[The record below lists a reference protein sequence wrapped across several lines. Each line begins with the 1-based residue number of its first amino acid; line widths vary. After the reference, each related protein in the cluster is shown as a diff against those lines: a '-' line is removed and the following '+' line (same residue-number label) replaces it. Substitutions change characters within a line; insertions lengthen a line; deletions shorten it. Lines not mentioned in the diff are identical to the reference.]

1 MTPINA
7 GAIAPNLHTLLE
19 RMRHATYTQGAR
31 IIALTAPH
39 ANAGNS
45 LIAGLFAQRLHET
58 GLKVLLVDASL
69 PPDPRTPPGRWQPG
83 DGQTADRVAREAE
96 GPDRLW
102 VTIHP
107 DDASRFN
114 DPVRIRAMFETDLA
128 AYDAI
133 IVDCAASRIGS
144 GAAIEAMTIAAI
156 SGASLVIGKANRTFG
171 HERDAALTLLAE
183 CRAPLAGF
191 VINDLI
197 APSLGAEI
205 AREVRRFRRFRPR
218 WADRLAAWAESLP
231 LFNLPA

>member
-1 MTPINA
+1 MT
-7 GAIAPNLHTLLE
+7 APLPTGITANLHTLLE
-19 RMRHATYTQGAR
+19 RMRHATFTQGAR

-45 LIAGLFAQRLHET
+45 LIAGLFARRLHET

-69 PPDPRTPPGRWQPG
+69 PPDPRIRPGQWQPG
-83 DGQTADRVAREAE
+83 DGQASALVAAE
-96 GPDRLW
+96 PDGPDRLW
-102 VTIHP
+102 ITIHP
-107 DDASRFN
+107 DDAGRFN
-114 DPVRIRAMFETDLA
+114 DPARLRGMFETELA

-156 SGASLVIGKANRTFG
+156 SGATLLIGKANRTFG
-171 HERDAALTLLAE
+171 HERDAALGLLAE
-183 CRAPLAGF
+183 CRAPVAGF
-191 VINDLI
+191 VVNDLI

-205 AREVRRFRRFRPR
+205 AREVRRFRRFHPR
-218 WADRLAAWAESLP
+218 WADRLAAWAETLP